1 MEAGR
6 RDRQGG
12 VRAIL
17 PWPCAPCANCS
28 YWGVRGGFLFFIRF
42 YLTTVKRLTAGLT
55 SLTSACRVSCSR
67 FVWQKNLW
75 WYLRVILLSQF

>member
-28 YWGVRGGFLFFIRF
+28 YWGVRGGFLFFYPFLSYYSKAPYCRSHVPHVSLPCVVFEIR
-42 YLTTVKRLTAGLT
+42 LAKK
-55 SLTSACRVSCSR
+55 SLV
-67 FVWQKNLW
+67 VP
-75 WYLRVILLSQF
+75 